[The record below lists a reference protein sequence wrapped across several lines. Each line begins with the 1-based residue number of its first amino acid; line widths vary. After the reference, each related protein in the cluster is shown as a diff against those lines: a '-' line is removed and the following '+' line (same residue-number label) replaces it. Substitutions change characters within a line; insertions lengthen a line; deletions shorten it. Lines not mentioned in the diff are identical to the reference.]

1 MRSLK
6 TAVKIWKKEIEF
18 KLTTWG
24 ISPEHRSNYRK
35 MRREAYRDTKSRMVQ
50 DLLTR
55 NKIGD
60 IILEKDHLGILL
72 NGKKT
77 LVFRE
82 VEEIYKKYL

>member
-18 KLTTWG
+18 KMTTWG
-24 ISPEHRSNYRK
+24 ISPEHRTHYRK
-35 MRREAYRDTKSRMVQ
+35 MRREAYRDTKSRMIQ

-55 NKIGD
+55 SRIGD
-60 IILEKDHLGILL
+60 ITLEKDHLEILQ